1 KYRRYT
7 YEEPAKSLKPY
18 SINWVNEA
26 IPAGTHTQC
35 CSPPHREDGQ
45 HFSDSEKMIVRP
57 CPIRCIHETNCR
69 IKHPSH
75 THEVGDFC
83 HNHQGCDHCE
93 CPEKK
98 CGHGP
103 YVPESSPLPRPIC
116 HPDRPDI
123 IGASC
128 SNNLKP
134 DSEECGP
141 GGKDCLKCSQIFSG
155 IKRSFFE
162 IVPPPKRQDEILED
176 CHPLCAQNNCE
187 HETELDG
194 FCCRCCTCRGCPTC
208 STENCHPCT
217 FPYGRESPAT
227 ECQATNK
234 PCFSG
239 SEEPQPCKNHPSGCY
254 FIPK

>member
-1 KYRRYT
+1 MSVIVPICNEIPQKQT
-7 YEEPAKSLKPY
+7 DKKVKSNVTRKFYQNGGKWSP
-18 SINWVNEA
+18 WVVY
-26 IPAGTHTQC
+26 
-35 CSPPHREDGQ
+35 
-45 HFSDSEKMIVRP
+45 HFSGREM
-57 CPIRCIHETNCR
+57 
-69 IKHPSH
+69 
-75 THEVGDFC
+75 VGFC

-123 IGASC
+123 IGVSC

-141 GGKDCLKCSQIFSG
+141 GGKECLKCSQIFSG

-187 HETELDG
+187 HVAELDG

-217 FPYGRESPAT
+217 FPYERESPAA